1 MGYARIKISSLIFTA
16 ILLLVH
22 SKVAGQG
29 TGIIQLEAP
38 PGASIGWT
46 FPLSRPSL
54 LGSAALEAHAFM
66 EVDISS
72 GVWFLETRDNGP
84 RLRSYETYEEPI
96 WVSHG
101 DINGDGWQD
110 VVVAFR
116 DRPVVRIFIGREN
129 ADPLIIEKQLPI
141 DEGGI
146 AGVADINGDGLNDLI
161 MAGSDTITILVQ
173 QSNAANEPNFSVLT
187 ALDRVAPYEKNALTT
202 WTEFLF
208 GDYDGNQKKDFIFSG
223 VLYLNLGRGD
233 FVPKRVPVFGE
244 PATIRPLNVVAD
256 VDADG
261 KAELLFVRVNTLKIN
276 PPRQLVAVDYN
287 TEKIFVEGFSIA
299 LGIMDVS
306 KAIVDDFNGDSFPD
320 ILLSH
325 FFPGIITLR
334 PGSRTGI
341 LPAAVDTLFKDIST
355 RPGYFL
361 GPVDLE
367 EDGNLEWLYWTSSK
381 DSLIIKYSLGSYEER
396 TTQVGLEKNMAGL
409 AVSVGDYNNDGYP
422 DFYVV
427 NGSGLDALFR
437 GNQDGTFSDVA
448 GQAGVAAGSDG
459 ISCAWGDYD
468 NDGYADLFVAGLLLP
483 DKLFHNNGDGTFS
496 DSSKILKLDR
506 ERQRATSV
514 CWGDVDR
521 DGYLDL
527 LIGNFDGSNWFLT
540 NHAGRYFEDRSKAAG
555 LVESYN
561 TESAVLIDVNADG
574 WLDIVTLNMEGPTR
588 LLIGAA
594 GGIFR
599 DATQSS
605 GLNPDNDYKEFGQ
618 TQSWGDFNGDGYPDI
633 HITRAQDADML
644 FLNSGAGGPER
655 FVNKFSGDL
664 DGKYGRIAAS
674 IADFNSDGYPD
685 LLIARSLIFGIFTA
699 SPKDLIFYGGGQ
711 VYPPLPDNSS
721 SELYVDPRTSYAS
734 RTVGLI
740 TNLESSLPV
749 AADFDLDG
757 DLDVLFVNYRPDR
770 PLNLFSGSELPLR
783 FMQNRSAYGNTITV
797 KLRNADGRSVIGSR
811 VVLAHGGKT
820 YWQAVS
826 GGWGRIQTSPYL
838 LYNLGNKPFAD
849 SLVVHWSWGE
859 IEVLAG
865 PIYPGT
871 VEIVIDR
878 RGPEIK
884 VIQWPGGSE
893 GLVVANPDG
902 FIAEVE
908 VSDGSPLAWFKT
920 VIIDPLT
927 GKAETLEQII
937 SVSGIYKVDFP
948 SPEPAD
954 SLLYFFEAEDIYG
967 NRTRLPAG
975 GNYRLKTLGDVNRD
989 GVLNVY
995 DYLSLIALL
1004 NNINSGVPPT
1014 QEELETADLNR
1025 DGKVDIYD
1033 LLTFVK
1039 LSNTVSGLDAP

>member
-173 QSNAANEPNFSVLT
+173 QSNAA
-187 ALDRVAPYEKNALTT
+187 
-202 WTEFLF
+202 
-208 GDYDGNQKKDFIFSG
+208 
-223 VLYLNLGRGD
+223 
-233 FVPKRVPVFGE
+233 
-244 PATIRPLNVVAD
+244 
-256 VDADG
+256 
-261 KAELLFVRVNTLKIN
+261 N

-496 DSSKILKLDR
+496 DSSKYSNSTGKGR
-506 ERQRATSV
+506 E
-514 CWGDVDR
+514 
-521 DGYLDL
+521 
-527 LIGNFDGSNWFLT
+527 
-540 NHAGRYFEDRSKAAG
+540 
-555 LVESYN
+555 
-561 TESAVLIDVNADG
+561 
-574 WLDIVTLNMEGPTR
+574 
-588 LLIGAA
+588 
-594 GGIFR
+594 
-599 DATQSS
+599 
-605 GLNPDNDYKEFGQ
+605 
-618 TQSWGDFNGDGYPDI
+618 
-633 HITRAQDADML
+633 
-644 FLNSGAGGPER
+644 
-655 FVNKFSGDL
+655 
-664 DGKYGRIAAS
+664 
-674 IADFNSDGYPD
+674 
-685 LLIARSLIFGIFTA
+685 
-699 SPKDLIFYGGGQ
+699 
-711 VYPPLPDNSS
+711 PP
-721 SELYVDPRTSYAS
+721 
-734 RTVGLI
+734 
-740 TNLESSLPV
+740 
-749 AADFDLDG
+749 
-757 DLDVLFVNYRPDR
+757 
-770 PLNLFSGSELPLR
+770 
-783 FMQNRSAYGNTITV
+783 
-797 KLRNADGRSVIGSR
+797 RSVG
-811 VVLAHGGKT
+811 AM
-820 YWQAVS
+820 
-826 GGWGRIQTSPYL
+826 
-838 LYNLGNKPFAD
+838 
-849 SLVVHWSWGE
+849 
-859 IEVLAG
+859 
-865 PIYPGT
+865 
-871 VEIVIDR
+871 
-878 RGPEIK
+878 
-884 VIQWPGGSE
+884 
-893 GLVVANPDG
+893 
-902 FIAEVE
+902 
-908 VSDGSPLAWFKT
+908 
-920 VIIDPLT
+920 
-927 GKAETLEQII
+927 
-937 SVSGIYKVDFP
+937 
-948 SPEPAD
+948 
-954 SLLYFFEAEDIYG
+954 
-967 NRTRLPAG
+967 
-975 GNYRLKTLGDVNRD
+975 
-989 GVLNVY
+989 
-995 DYLSLIALL
+995 
-1004 NNINSGVPPT
+1004 
-1014 QEELETADLNR
+1014 
-1025 DGKVDIYD
+1025 
-1033 LLTFVK
+1033 
-1039 LSNTVSGLDAP
+1039 

>member
-1 MGYARIKISSLIFTA
+1 MGYARIKIPTLIFTT
-16 ILLLVH
+16 LLWLLPL
-22 SKVAGQG
+22 KVAGQG
-29 TGIIQLEAP
+29 IGVIQLEAP
-38 PGASIGWT
+38 PEVSSGWT
-46 FPLSRPSL
+46 FPLSRPSH
-54 LGSAALEAHAFM
+54 LGAAGL
-66 EVDISS
+66 VTDS
-72 GVWFLETRDNGP
+72 GVWFLETRDDGP
-84 RLRSYETYEEPI
+84 RLKSYESYEEPI
-96 WVSHG
+96 WVSRG

-116 DRPVVRIFIGREN
+116 DMPVVRIFIGREN
-129 ADPLIIEKQLPI
+129 DDPLIIEKQLDLAERGQVGVEDI
-141 DEGGI
+141 D
-146 AGVADINGDGLNDLI
+146 GDGLGDLVV
-161 MAGSDTITILVQ
+161 AGSAQISILIQ
-173 QSNAANEPNFSVLT
+173 QRNSASEPDFYMLT
-187 ALDRVAPYEKNALTT
+187 YFDRDILYEKNPLTSS
-202 WTEFLF
+202 EFLF
-208 GDYDGNQKKDFIFSG
+208 GDYDGDRRKDFIFGG
-223 VLYLNLGRGD
+223 VLYLNLGKGY
-233 FVPKRVPVFGE
+233 FVRKRVPVFGE
-244 PATIRPLNVVAD
+244 AVTIRPLNMVAD

-261 KAELLFVRVNTLKIN
+261 KVELLFVRVNISMPSNTYK
-276 PPRQLVAVDYN
+276 LVAADYN
-287 TEKIFVEGFSIA
+287 TERIFVEGFSTPP
-299 LGIMDVS
+299 GIMSIS
-306 KAIVDDFNGDSFPD
+306 KVIADDLNGDGFSDLLLSSFPEG
-320 ILLSH
+320 L
-325 FFPGIITLR
+325 ITML

-341 LPAAVDTLFKDIST
+341 SPTKADTLFQDFLST
-355 RPGYFL
+355 GDFL

-367 EDGNLEWLYWTSSK
+367 EDGNLEWLYWNTGK
-381 DSLIIKYSLGSYEER
+381 DLLIIRYSLGGYEVK
-396 TTQVGLEKNMAGL
+396 TAQVGLERNMAGL

-427 NGSGLDALFR
+427 NGSGLNALFR
-437 GNQDGTFSDVA
+437 GNQDGTFTDVA

-496 DSSKILKLDR
+496 DSSRILKLDR

-514 CWGDVDR
+514 CWGDIDR

-594 GGIFR
+594 GGLFR
-599 DATQSS
+599 DETQSS
-605 GLNPDNDYKEFGQ
+605 GLNPDNDYKKFGQ

-655 FVNKFSGDL
+655 FINKFSGDL
-664 DGKYGRIAAS
+664 DGPYGRIASS

-685 LLIARSLIFGIFTA
+685 LLIARSSIFGIFSAT
-699 SPKDLIFYGGGQ
+699 PKDLIFYGGGQ
-711 VYPPLPDNSS
+711 VYPPLPDNLS
-721 SELYVDPRTSYAS
+721 SELHLDPGTSYAS
-734 RTVGLI
+734 PSIGLV

-783 FMQNRSAYGNTITV
+783 FMQNRNAYGNTIAV
-797 KLRNADGRSVIGSR
+797 KLRIDDGWNVIGSR
-811 VVLAHGGKT
+811 VLLAHSGKT

-838 LYNLGNKPFAD
+838 LYNLGDKPFAD

-902 FIAEVE
+902 FSAEVE

-937 SVSGIYKVDFP
+937 SVSGIYQVDFP
-948 SPEPAD
+948 SPEPGD
-954 SLLYFFEAEDIYG
+954 SLLYFFEAEDVYG
-967 NRTRLPAG
+967 NRSRLPAG

-989 GVLNVY
+989 GQLNAFDLTY
-995 DYLSLIALL
+995 ILALL
-1004 NNINSGVPPT
+1004 ENIGSGVPPT
-1014 QEELETADLNR
+1014 QEELYTADLNR
-1025 DGKVDIYD
+1025 DGKLDIYD
-1033 LLTFVK
+1033 LLTLLK
-1039 LSNTVSGLDAP
+1039 RLNTVSGLDAP